1 MQNFPPT
8 IKEKKIDSQKIQA
21 LFQQLLDGDIAIE
34 EAVQSLKTLPF
45 EDLGFA
51 QVDHHR
57 YLRQGFPEVVFGQ
70 GKTPEQIAQIAA
82 SISKKS
88 SKFLV
93 TRAEEDA
100 YKEVIKLVP
109 ENAV

>member
-1 MQNFPPT
+1 M
-8 IKEKKIDSQKIQA
+8 
-21 LFQQLLDGDIAIE
+21 
-34 EAVQSLKTLPF
+34 KTLPF

-109 ENAV
+109 EAKFNELARVIYFDQNNPSVLEDVV